1 MIDHISREVL
11 SADKGIAYYYFD
23 YREQE
28 MQTPTAMI
36 ASLLRQLAGQRA
48 VFPPSL
54 LEYYENFKLDQA
66 RASTPELL
74 HVFNEVCRTFSHCY
88 LIVDALDECNMS
100 YRKDVLRLLKDLD
113 LASIQLFMTSRP
125 HSQDIVQSFYG
136 AEQVRVEA
144 SEGDIKTYCHR
155 MMDDNDTT
163 RKLVEG
169 PLRAEVADIISRNAQ
184 GM

>member
-1 MIDHISREVL
+1 VL

-23 YREQE
+23 YKEQE
-28 MQTPTAMI
+28 AQTPTIMV

-54 LEYYENFKLDQA
+54 LEYYENFKQDQA

-74 HVFNEVCRTFSHCY
+74 HVFNEVCCTFSHSY
-88 LIVDALDECNMS
+88 IIVDALDECNMS
-100 YRKDVLRLLKDLD
+100 YRKDVLRILKDLD
-113 LASIQLFMTSRP
+113 LAFVQLFITSRP
-125 HSQDIVQSFYG
+125 HSQDITQSFNG
-136 AEQVRVEA
+136 AEQVQVEA
-144 SEGDIKTYCHR
+144 NEGDIKTYCHR

-169 PLRAEVADIISRNAQ
+169 ALRAEVADIISKNAQ